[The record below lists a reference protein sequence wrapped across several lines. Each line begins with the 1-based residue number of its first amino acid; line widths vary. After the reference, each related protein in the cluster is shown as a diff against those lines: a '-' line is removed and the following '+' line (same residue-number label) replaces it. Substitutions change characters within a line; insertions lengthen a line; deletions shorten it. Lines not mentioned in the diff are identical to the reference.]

1 MGPRPM
7 IFDLRSRRTRLALA
21 LAGVSILI
29 AIVWEV
35 LPPYGIR
42 PPFNLPSAI
51 VVLADI
57 VAFFVVS
64 VGGVAAAAAL
74 TGWVVELD
82 RTAARRWQGVVPMSL
97 GFYLARHGD
106 GASLAPNL
114 DEIRRQAAIV
124 VMQAIVDRG
133 DSTVFV
139 LTERDGFVDRI
150 IVATPAS
157 RSTVREWADRMS
169 ADEVARTSRSD
180 RAELARRYPGLP
192 SSSWWISWE

>member
-1 MGPRPM
+1 MPL
-7 IFDLRSRRTRLALA
+7 DLRSRPTRLALA
-21 LAGVSILI
+21 LGAVSLVI
-29 AIVWEV
+29 AIVWEL

-42 PPFNLPSAI
+42 PPFNLPPAI

-57 VAFFVVS
+57 VAFFLVT
-64 VGGVAAAAAL
+64 VGGVALAAAL

-114 DEIRRQAAIV
+114 DEVRRQAALE
-124 VMQAIVDRG
+124 VMRAILDRG

-150 IVATPAS
+150 IVATPAP
-157 RSTVREWADRMS
+157 RATVREWAERMS
-169 ADEVARTSRSD
+169 ADHVARTSRGD

-192 SSSWWISWE
+192 ATSWWISWD

>member
-1 MGPRPM
+1 MPL
-7 IFDLRSRRTRLALA
+7 DLRSRPARLALA
-21 LAGVSILI
+21 VGVVSLVI
-29 AIVWEV
+29 ALVWEL

-42 PPFNLPSAI
+42 PPFNLPSTI

-57 VAFFVVS
+57 VAFFMVTI
-64 VGGVAAAAAL
+64 GGVAGAAAL

-114 DEIRRQAAIV
+114 DEIRRQAALE
-124 VMQAIVDRG
+124 VMRAILDRG

-150 IVATPAS
+150 IVATPAT
-157 RSTVREWADRMS
+157 RATVRDWADRMS
-169 ADEVARTSRSD
+169 AAHVARTSRGD

-192 SSSWWISWE
+192 PNSWWISWD

>member
-1 MGPRPM
+1 MPL
-7 IFDLRSRRTRLALA
+7 DLRSRPARLGLAL
-21 LAGVSILI
+21 GVVSLI
-29 AIVWEV
+29 IAVVWEL
-35 LPPYGIR
+35 LPPYGVR
-42 PPFNLPSAI
+42 PPFNLPPTF

-57 VAFFVVS
+57 VAFFVVTI
-64 VGGVAAAAAL
+64 GGVALAAAL

-114 DEIRRQAAIV
+114 DEIRRQAALV

-133 DSTVFV
+133 DSTVFA
-139 LTERDGFVDRI
+139 LTERDGFVDRV

-157 RSTVREWADRMS
+157 RATVREWAERMS
-169 ADEVARTSRSD
+169 AAHVTRTSRGD